1 MKIRQQRTIEKNI
14 CNKMIL
20 LSFCMIL
27 MVSMAGCGNKRK
39 ENLTITNVSYDPTR
53 EFYEKYNKDFIKYYK
68 DKYGKKVEVIQSHG
82 GSGSQARSVVEGSN
96 GDVVTLALEHDI
108 SLIEQTGLINK
119 GWQKRFS
126 NDSAP
131 YTSTIVFL
139 VRKGNK
145 KSIKDWKDLIKK
157 GVEVITPDPKSS
169 GGACW
174 NFLAA
179 YGYAIDTYHD
189 QKKEEQF
196 LTKLYQNVSVMDSGA
211 RGSTTT
217 FVENKK
223 GDVLIAW
230 ENEAIQTVK
239 NYPDKYEIITPSIS
253 ILAQPS
259 VSLVDDNV
267 KVNGT
272 MKIAT
277 EYLKYLYS
285 DKAQKLAAEE
295 GYRPSNER
303 ILKQYQGKFN
313 LNMKLYNISD
323 FVDTALFNNVMAA
336 QGFSKKEYASLL
348 GIFQG
353 QYSTMIN
360 VPLSISSALAASLVP
375 SLVATVQT
383 GNRKQV
389 HNKINTVSRFNMLIA
404 IPCAVGFITLAKP
417 ILNLLYFTQDNTTA
431 ARMLQMGALSVV
443 FFCLSTVTNSV
454 LQGLDD
460 MMTPV
465 KNAAISLVII
475 S

>member
-1 MKIRQQRTIEKNI
+1 MYTEILYNAIHTKHTEIVWNKTKGEEMMRIRQQRTRQMNI
-14 CNKMIL
+14 YKKMMLICL
-20 LSFCMIL
+20 CMIL
-27 MVSMAGCGNKRK
+27 MLSMAGCGGKKK

-68 DKYGKKVEVIQSHG
+68 NKYGKTVEVIQSHG

-145 KSIKDWKDLIKK
+145 KNIKDWNDLIKK

-239 NYPDKYEIITPSIS
+239 NYPGKYEIITPSVS

-267 KVNGT
+267 DVNGT
-272 MKIAT
+272 KKIAT

-295 GYRPSNER
+295 GYRPSNET
-303 ILKQYQGKFN
+303 ILKQYKDTFD
-313 LNMKLYNISD
+313 LNMKLYKISD
-323 FVDTALFNNVMAA
+323 FGGWDQAYKKYFEDGALFD
-336 QGFSKKEYASLL
+336 
-348 GIFQG
+348 
-353 QYSTMIN
+353 
-360 VPLSISSALAASLVP
+360 
-375 SLVATVQT
+375 
-383 GNRKQV
+383 
-389 HNKINTVSRFNMLIA
+389 KI
-404 IPCAVGFITLAKP
+404 
-417 ILNLLYFTQDNTTA
+417 Y
-431 ARMLQMGALSVV
+431 
-443 FFCLSTVTNSV
+443 TN
-454 LQGLDD
+454 Q
-460 MMTPV
+460 
-465 KNAAISLVII
+465 
-475 S
+475 

>member
-1 MKIRQQRTIEKNI
+1 MRIRQQRTRQINI
-14 CNKMIL
+14 SKKMMLICL
-20 LSFCMIL
+20 CMIL
-27 MVSMAGCGNKRK
+27 MVSIAGCGGKKK

-68 DKYGKKVEVIQSHG
+68 NKYGKKVEVIQSHG

-145 KSIKDWKDLIKK
+145 KNIKDWNDLVKK

-179 YGYAIDTYHD
+179 YGYALDTYRD

-230 ENEAIQTVK
+230 ENEALQTVK
-239 NYPDKYEIITPSIS
+239 NYPGKYEIITPSIS

-267 KVNGT
+267 NVNGT
-272 MKIAT
+272 KKIAT

-295 GYRPSNER
+295 GYRPSNQT
-303 ILKQYQGKFN
+303 ILKQYKDKFN
-313 LNMKLYNISD
+313 LNMKLYKISD
-323 FVDTALFNNVMAA
+323 FGGWDQALQTLLLFMVIDWLTGGVLLPVVFGKSPKSQNGTLESRVGFKGLCRKGMMLFYVLIAA
-336 QGFSKKEYASLL
+336 KLDLLL
-348 GIFQG
+348 GVN
-353 QYSTMIN
+353 Y
-360 VPLSISSALAASLVP
+360 VRD
-375 SLVATVQT
+375 TVC
-383 GNRKQV
+383 
-389 HNKINTVSRFNMLIA
+389 I
-404 IPCAVGFITLAKP
+404 GFIVNELVSIVENAG
-417 ILNLLYFTQDNTTA
+417 L
-431 ARMLQMGALSVV
+431 MGMPMPEGI
-443 FFCLSTVTNSV
+443 
-454 LQGLDD
+454 Q
-460 MMTPV
+460 
-465 KNAAISLVII
+465 KVIDI
-475 S
+475 MKRESERN

>member
-1 MKIRQQRTIEKNI
+1 MKIRQQRTSKINI
-14 CNKMIL
+14 CKKMIL

-27 MVSMAGCGNKRK
+27 MVSMAGCGNKKK

-145 KSIKDWKDLIKK
+145 KNIKDWKDLIKK

-174 NFLAA
+174 TFLAA

-230 ENEAIQTVK
+230 ENEAFLSMQEK
-239 NYPDKYEIITPSIS
+239 PGEYEIVVPSAS
-253 ILAQPS
+253 VLCQPT
-259 VSLVDDNV
+259 VAVVDEVADRRGSRAV
-267 KVNGT
+267 
-272 MKIAT
+272 AE
-277 EYLKYLYS
+277 EYLNYLYS
-285 DKAQKLAAEE
+285 DKAQKLAGENYYRTADQDISKEFYAEE
-295 GYRPSNER
+295 GTHEITELPSD
-303 ILKQYQGKFN
+303 GKW
-313 LNMKLYNISD
+313 MVTDVDMADISHFGGWD
-323 FVDTALFNNVMAA
+323 AVIEKH
-336 QGFSKKEYASLL
+336 FSDG
-348 GIFQG
+348 GIFD
-353 QYSTMIN
+353 MIYER
-360 VPLSISSALAASLVP
+360 
-375 SLVATVQT
+375 
-383 GNRKQV
+383 NR
-389 HNKINTVSRFNMLIA
+389 
-404 IPCAVGFITLAKP
+404 
-417 ILNLLYFTQDNTTA
+417 
-431 ARMLQMGALSVV
+431 
-443 FFCLSTVTNSV
+443 
-454 LQGLDD
+454 
-460 MMTPV
+460 
-465 KNAAISLVII
+465 
-475 S
+475 

>member
-14 CNKMIL
+14 CKKMIL

-27 MVSMAGCGNKRK
+27 MVSMEGCGNKRK

-239 NYPDKYEIITPSIS
+239 NYLPYPVFLKEAGNLSDFE
-253 ILAQPS
+253 S
-259 VSLVDDNV
+259 VSTSIH
-267 KVNGT
+267 KPEEA
-272 MKIAT
+272 I
-277 EYLKYLYS
+277 
-285 DKAQKLAAEE
+285 KAQKL
-295 GYRPSNER
+295 GV
-303 ILKQYQGKFN
+303 
-313 LNMKLYNISD
+313 D
-323 FVDTALFNNVMAA
+323 FVFAGHVFVTDCKKGLPPRGLEFLTDVVNAVKIPVYGIGGINEENITKIMECGAA
-336 QGFSKKEYASLL
+336 GGCMMSGFMK
-348 GIFQG
+348 
-353 QYSTMIN
+353 
-360 VPLSISSALAASLVP
+360 
-375 SLVATVQT
+375 
-383 GNRKQV
+383 
-389 HNKINTVSRFNMLIA
+389 
-404 IPCAVGFITLAKP
+404 
-417 ILNLLYFTQDNTTA
+417 
-431 ARMLQMGALSVV
+431 
-443 FFCLSTVTNSV
+443 
-454 LQGLDD
+454 
-460 MMTPV
+460 
-465 KNAAISLVII
+465 
-475 S
+475 

>member
-1 MKIRQQRTIEKNI
+1 M
-14 CNKMIL
+14 
-20 LSFCMIL
+20 
-27 MVSMAGCGNKRK
+27 
-39 ENLTITNVSYDPTR
+39 
-53 EFYEKYNKDFIKYYK
+53 
-68 DKYGKKVEVIQSHG
+68 
-82 GSGSQARSVVEGSN
+82 
-96 GDVVTLALEHDI
+96 
-108 SLIEQTGLINK
+108 
-119 GWQKRFS
+119 
-126 NDSAP
+126 
-131 YTSTIVFL
+131 
-139 VRKGNK
+139 
-145 KSIKDWKDLIKK
+145 IKK

-272 MKIAT
+272 TKIAT

-285 DKAQKLAAEE
+285 DKAQKLAAKE

-303 ILKQYQGKFN
+303 ILNK
-313 LNMKLYNISD
+313 ISD
-323 FVDTALFNNVMAA
+323 FGGWDQAYKKYFEDGALFD
-336 QGFSKKEYASLL
+336 
-348 GIFQG
+348 
-353 QYSTMIN
+353 
-360 VPLSISSALAASLVP
+360 
-375 SLVATVQT
+375 
-383 GNRKQV
+383 
-389 HNKINTVSRFNMLIA
+389 KI
-404 IPCAVGFITLAKP
+404 
-417 ILNLLYFTQDNTTA
+417 Y
-431 ARMLQMGALSVV
+431 
-443 FFCLSTVTNSV
+443 TN
-454 LQGLDD
+454 Q
-460 MMTPV
+460 
-465 KNAAISLVII
+465 
-475 S
+475 

>member
-1 MKIRQQRTIEKNI
+1 MKIRQQKTIEKNI
-14 CNKMIL
+14 CKKMIL

-272 MKIAT
+272 KKIAT

-295 GYRPSNER
+295 GYRPSNET

-313 LNMKLYNISD
+313 LNMKLYKISD
-323 FVDTALFNNVMAA
+323 FGGWDQAYKKYFEDGALFD
-336 QGFSKKEYASLL
+336 KIY
-348 GIFQG
+348 
-353 QYSTMIN
+353 IN
-360 VPLSISSALAASLVP
+360 
-375 SLVATVQT
+375 Q
-383 GNRKQV
+383 
-389 HNKINTVSRFNMLIA
+389 
-404 IPCAVGFITLAKP
+404 
-417 ILNLLYFTQDNTTA
+417 
-431 ARMLQMGALSVV
+431 
-443 FFCLSTVTNSV
+443 
-454 LQGLDD
+454 
-460 MMTPV
+460 
-465 KNAAISLVII
+465 
-475 S
+475 